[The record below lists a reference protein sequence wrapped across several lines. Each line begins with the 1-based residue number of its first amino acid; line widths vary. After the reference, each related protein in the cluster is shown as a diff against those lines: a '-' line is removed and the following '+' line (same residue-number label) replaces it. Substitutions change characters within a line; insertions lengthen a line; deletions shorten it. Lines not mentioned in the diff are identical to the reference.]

1 LAFRK
6 KDPSTH
12 LERDLDSSLAAGK
25 PVEKQNFDGS
35 MTVWSASGSF
45 GVVFKYETFAPHQVW
60 ALKCFCRSNFEVV
73 DRYQKILSKLSQHPC
88 ADYFVNFT
96 LLEEG
101 IRVLGQCYPLLK
113 MEWVDGVHLKKFL
126 KANLD
131 NPSLLKH
138 LAEQFLQLSN
148 DLRLADIA
156 HGDLQHG
163 NILITS
169 AGNPVKSNDGFNQL
183 TLKLI
188 DYDSLYFG
196 GDRAEDNIKGIADY
210 QHPLRQSLK
219 HRCREVDFFSQL
231 IIYTSILALS
241 EQSHLWEKYRLDQR
255 EGLLFTQADFQNPH
269 SAAIFKSLTQL
280 PAPLP
285 ELARKIKAI
294 CQLKDFAKIPS
305 LASVLGVEQL
315 ILKPS
320 LKPTLKPI
328 FQPILLP
335 NLKPNW
341 ALSPLKNSFQNSFRY
356 PLRLWQQGQ
365 AWLSHN
371 LSELPMPQLSVA
383 ASGVSAFSI
392 PNSEI
397 PNAPEPDPISAV
409 PLDLNSLDLGAYA
422 STSHAASWNPRAAKN
437 CPLPG
442 AVLDAPAA
450 LTPTHPV
457 PTSSTAITI
466 VRPTSYTHSPMD
478 YLQALFDGFKTQF
491 QQVETSIQTGIQAG
505 VGQATSFQRQVQQ
518 SLTGTIGK
526 LKPNLKA
533 DSWTTA
539 EVAAF
544 LGCSPDWCYQQCL
557 SFPRDLRRGAHYFQD
572 HRGVICWTK
581 RGAKQLYRLHQAQ
594 QVEVQPIA
602 LPPASSELPASPLP
616 APPILLST
624 KAVSQQLQ
632 VRPEQL
638 IQIRAKYAPQFQE
651 GHHYQVDSRKHYHW
665 TPEGIAQ
672 LEKYL
677 AEPSPRSRAVARP
690 KAKPLKAKTA
700 QTRGSMGS
708 HAKQTNNQRTNTRA
722 ANRNPSRRP
731 QQP

>member
-1 LAFRK
+1 MQYPSRSEYCSSVRHPQLAFRK
-6 KDPSTH
+6 KDPRTQ

-131 NPSLLKH
+131 NPSLLKR

-163 NILITS
+163 NILITP
-169 AGNPVKSNDGFNQL
+169 AGNPSKSNDGFNPL

-219 HRCREVDFFSQL
+219 HRCREIDFFSQL
-231 IIYTSILALS
+231 IIYTSILSLA
-241 EQSHLWEKYRLDQR
+241 ENSHLWEMYRLDQR
-255 EGLLFTQADFQNPH
+255 EGLLFTQADFQHPH
-269 SAAIFKSLTQL
+269 SAAIFKSLAQL

-305 LASVLGVEQL
+305 LATVLGVEQPMA
-315 ILKPS
+315 KS
-320 LKPTLKPI
+320 TLKPTLKPI

-341 ALSPLKNSFQNSFRY
+341 ALSPLKNSFKH

-365 AWLSHN
+365 AWLFHN
-371 LSELPMPQLSVA
+371 LSEHSMPQLSVA
-383 ASGVSAFSI
+383 VSSVSSFSI

-397 PNAPEPDPISAV
+397 PNSPEPAPISAV

-422 STSHAASWNPRAAKN
+422 SASHAASWNPRTAKV

-442 AVLDAPAA
+442 AVLDAPAPA
-450 LTPTHPV
+450 TLTPAHQV
-457 PTSSTAITI
+457 LTSSQAITI
-466 VRPTSYTHSPMD
+466 VPPTSHTPLPMD
-478 YLQALFDGFKTQF
+478 YLQALFDGLKTQL
-491 QQVETSIQTGIQAG
+491 QQVETRLQTGIQTG
-505 VGQATSFQRQVQQ
+505 VGQATSLQRQVQQ

-526 LKPNLKA
+526 LKPNLKP

-544 LGCSPDWCYQQCL
+544 LGCSPNWCYQQCL
-557 SFPRDLRRGAHYFQD
+557 GFPRDLRRGAHYFQD
-572 HRGVICWTK
+572 HTGVIRWTK
-581 RGAKQLYRLHQAQ
+581 RGAKQLYRLHQTQ
-594 QVEVQPIA
+594 QETVQPPA
-602 LPPASSELPASPLP
+602 LPPASPELPASPLP

-632 VRPEQL
+632 VRSEQL

-651 GHHYQVDSRKHYHW
+651 GYHYQVDSRKRYHW
-665 TPEGIAQ
+665 TPEGVTQ

-677 AEPSPRSRAVARP
+677 AEPLPNSRAMARP
-690 KAKPLKAKTA
+690 HVKPFEAKTT
-700 QTRGSMGS
+700 QTRSLS
-708 HAKQTNNQRTNTRA
+708 KRSNNVA
-722 ANRNPSRRP
+722 ESGMS
-731 QQP
+731 

>member
-1 LAFRK
+1 MQYPSRSEYCSSVRHPQLAFRK
-6 KDPSTH
+6 KDPCTH

-25 PVEKQNFDGS
+25 PVEKQNFDGT

-45 GVVFKYETFAPHQVW
+45 GVVFKYETFAPHRVW

-113 MEWVDGVHLKKFL
+113 MEWVEGVHLKKFL
-126 KANLD
+126 KANLG
-131 NPSLLKH
+131 NPPLLKR

-169 AGNPVKSNDGFNQL
+169 TGNPVKSNEGSNPL

-269 SAAIFKSLTQL
+269 SAAIFKSLVQL

-294 CQLKDFAKIPS
+294 CQLKDFAKIPA
-305 LASVLGVEQL
+305 LASVLGVEQP
-315 ILKPS
+315 IAKPT
-320 LKPTLKPI
+320 LRPTLKPV
-328 FQPILLP
+328 LLP

-341 ALSPLKNSFQNSFRY
+341 ALSPLKNSLQNSLQNPFRH

-371 LSELPMPQLSVA
+371 LAELPMPQLSVA
-383 ASGVSAFSI
+383 VSGVSAFSI

-397 PNAPEPDPISAV
+397 PNPVEPDPISAV
-409 PLDLNSLDLGAYA
+409 PLDLNTLDLGAYA
-422 STSHAASWNPRAAKN
+422 STSAAANWNPRTAKL
-437 CPLPG
+437 CPLPA
-442 AVLDAPAA
+442 AVLDAPATA
-450 LTPTHPV
+450 TLTPAHQIL
-457 PTSSTAITI
+457 TSSRAITI
-466 VRPTSYTHSPMD
+466 MPPTSRIPLPLD
-478 YLQALFDGFKTQF
+478 YLQAIFDGLKTQL
-491 QQVETSIQTGIQAG
+491 QQVETGLQTGIRTG
-505 VGQATSFQRQVQQ
+505 VGQATSLQRQVQQ
-518 SLTGTIGK
+518 SLTGTISK
-526 LKPNLKA
+526 LKPNLKP

-539 EVAAF
+539 EVATF
-544 LGCSPDWCYQQCL
+544 LGCTPDWCYQQCL
-557 SFPRDLRRGAHYFQD
+557 SFPRDLRRGVHYFQD
-572 HRGVICWTK
+572 RTGVIRWTK
-581 RGAKQLYRLHQAQ
+581 RGAKQLYRLHQTQ
-594 QVEVQPIA
+594 QQTAQPIA
-602 LPPASSELPASPLP
+602 LPPAS
-616 APPILLST
+616 
-624 KAVSQQLQ
+624 
-632 VRPEQL
+632 
-638 IQIRAKYAPQFQE
+638 
-651 GHHYQVDSRKHYHW
+651 
-665 TPEGIAQ
+665 
-672 LEKYL
+672 
-677 AEPSPRSRAVARP
+677 
-690 KAKPLKAKTA
+690 
-700 QTRGSMGS
+700 
-708 HAKQTNNQRTNTRA
+708 
-722 ANRNPSRRP
+722 
-731 QQP
+731 